1 MRLTNAARIPAEVIA
16 ELMEEAAPEQFELFD
31 MVVKRMAPASAN
43 VTISLES
50 LPFYQAAEV
59 HLIKTQGAAVT
70 RP

>member
-59 HLIKTQGAAVT
+59 HLIKTQGRAVT